1 MPEVPSPPP
10 TTSAATQP
18 RKGDHI
24 RRVGVVFSGGPAP
37 AANAVISAA
46 ATSFIEDDRQA
57 IGFFHG
63 YSNLQEY
70 HPVTHR
76 LLPDEHYRIF
86 EERDLRGLR
95 NSRGILIGT
104 ARSNPGSKIEVLDHL
119 SDPQRTVALR
129 NVYNALVDL
138 EIDALISIGGDDTLK
153 TANFLYEY
161 QRRLPPEAR
170 RVQVVHVPKTIDND
184 YRGID
189 FTFGFFTAVD
199 VMAKE
204 LQNLRADALATGS
217 YFIVETMG
225 RKAGWLSYGV
235 AIAGEANLVLGVED
249 VEGTLAIEEKVTE
262 GGPGGKSR
270 AEMRLSLDALVDRI
284 VELILTRERRGKHYG
299 TVVLAEGLAEM
310 LPTVQIETLPRDEH
324 GHLPLGRFDLGKL
337 VAQLVSRRYAERTG
351 RKKKV
356 TGLQLGYES
365 RCAPPHAFDV
375 MLGSQLGIGAYRA
388 LVEEGLDGHMV
399 SVSGQL
405 DLSYVP
411 FRDLI
416 NPVSLKTEVRLIKVG
431 SDYHRLARFLETRTD
446 KVLDWTPARR
456 HEH

>member
-1 MPEVPSPPP
+1 MTERER
-10 TTSAATQP
+10 AAN

-24 RRVGVVFSGGPAP
+24 KRVALVFSGGPAP
-37 AANAVISAA
+37 AANAVISSAA
-46 ATSFIEDDRQA
+46 ISFLEDDREV

-63 YSNLQEY
+63 YSNLQDY

-86 EERDLRGLR
+86 ELKDLSGLR
-95 NSRGILIGT
+95 NTRGIVIGT
-104 ARSNPGSKIEVLDHL
+104 ARANPGKGIEKPADLD
-119 SDPQRTVALR
+119 DPKKTVRLR

-153 TANFLYEY
+153 TANFLHEY
-161 QRRLPPEAR
+161 QKHLPKEAR
-170 RVQVVHVPKTIDND
+170 RVQVIHLPKTIDND

-204 LQNLRADALATGS
+204 LQNLRADAMSTGS
-217 YFIVETMG
+217 YFVVETMG

-235 AIAGEANLVLGVED
+235 AIAGEANLVLAGED
-249 VEGTLAIEEKVTE
+249 VVGDLALP
-262 GGPGGKSR
+262 GPAGSDP
-270 AEMRLSLDALVDRI
+270 RLSLEALVERI
-284 VELILTRERRGKHYG
+284 VDLIITREKRGKHYG
-299 TVVLAEGLAEM
+299 TVVLAEGLAE
-310 LPTVQIETLPRDEH
+310 LLDEKAIKDLPRDEH
-324 GHLPLGRFDLGKL
+324 GHLSLGRMDLGKL
-337 VAQLVSRRYAERTG
+337 VAELVTKRYEAKTK

-388 LVEEGLDGHMV
+388 LVEENLDGHLV
-399 SVSGQL
+399 SVVGQL

-411 FRDLI
+411 FTDLV
-416 NPVSLKTEVRLIKVG
+416 NSLTLKTEVRLIKNG

-446 KVLDWTPARR
+446 RIVDWAPGRR
-456 HEH
+456 HER

>member
-1 MPEVPSPPP
+1 MS
-10 TTSAATQP
+10 

-24 RRVGVVFSGGPAP
+24 KRVGIVFSGGPAP
-37 AANAVISAA
+37 AANAVISSAA
-46 ATSFIEDDRQA
+46 ISFLEDSREVV
-57 IGFFHG
+57 GFFHG
-63 YSNLQEY
+63 YSNLEDY
-70 HPVTHR
+70 HPVSRR

-86 EERDLRGLR
+86 ELKDLSGLR
-95 NSRGILIGT
+95 NTRGIVIGT
-104 ARSNPGSKIEVLDHL
+104 ARSNPGKGIEKPADLDDL
-119 SDPQRTVALR
+119 AKTKRLR
-129 NVYNALVDL
+129 NVYNAMVDL

-161 QRRLPPEAR
+161 QKHLPADAK
-170 RVQVVHVPKTIDND
+170 RVQVIHLPKTIDND

-204 LQNLRADALATGS
+204 LQNLRADATATSS

-235 AIAGEANLVLGVED
+235 AIAGEANLVLAVED
-249 VEGTLAIEEKVTE
+249 ITGPLTVDGKGTH
-262 GGPGGKSR
+262 
-270 AEMRLSLDALVDRI
+270 LSLEALVDRI
-284 VELILTRERRGKHYG
+284 VDLIIAREKRGKHYG

-310 LPTVQIETLPRDEH
+310 LPETQIANLPLDEH

-337 VAQLVSRRYAERTG
+337 VAQLVMKRHEQRTG
-351 RKKKV
+351 RKKKL

-388 LVEEGLDGHMV
+388 LVEENLDGHMV

-405 DLSYVP
+405 DLNYVP
-411 FRDLI
+411 FKDLI
-416 NPVSLKTEVRLIKVG
+416 NPQNLKTEVRFIKVG
-431 SDYHRLARFLETRTD
+431 SDYHKLARFLETRTD
-446 KVLDWTPARR
+446 KIVDWSPGRR
-456 HEH
+456 EER

>member
-1 MPEVPSPPP
+1 MS
-10 TTSAATQP
+10 

-24 RRVGVVFSGGPAP
+24 KRVGLVFSGGPAP
-37 AANAVISAA
+37 AANAVISSAA
-46 ATSFIEDDRQA
+46 ISFLEDNREC

-63 YSNLQEY
+63 YSNLEGY

-86 EERDLRGLR
+86 NLKDLSGLR
-95 NSRGILIGT
+95 NTRGIVIGT
-104 ARSNPGSKIEVLDHL
+104 ARTNPGKGIEKAADLE
-119 SDPQRTVALR
+119 DPNKTLHLR
-129 NVYNALVDL
+129 NVYNAMVDL

-161 QRRLPPEAR
+161 QKRLPKEAR
-170 RVQVVHVPKTIDND
+170 RVQVIHLPKTIDND

-204 LQNLRADALATGS
+204 LQNLRADAIATSS

-235 AIAGEANLVLGVED
+235 AIAGEANLVLAVED
-249 VEGTLAIEEKVTE
+249 VTGPLTVEGK
-262 GGPGGKSR
+262 GKH
-270 AEMRLSLDALVDRI
+270 LSLDALVERLVDLI
-284 VELILTRERRGKHYG
+284 VTREKRGKHYG

-310 LPTVQIETLPRDEH
+310 LPETQIANLPLDEH

-337 VAQLVSRRYAERTG
+337 VSQLVSKRYEQKTG
-351 RKKKV
+351 RKKKL

-388 LVEEGLDGHMV
+388 LVEENLDGHMV

-405 DLSYVP
+405 DLNYVP
-411 FRDLI
+411 VKGLI
-416 NPVSLKTEVRLIKVG
+416 NPTNLKTEVRFIRTG
-431 SDYHRLARFLETRTD
+431 SDYHKLARFLETRTD
-446 KVLDWTPARR
+446 RIQEWSPGRR
-456 HEH
+456 EER

>member
-1 MPEVPSPPP
+1 MAAGSPV
-10 TTSAATQP
+10 
-18 RKGDHI
+18 RNGDHI
-24 RRVGVVFSGGPAP
+24 KRVGIVFSGGPAP
-37 AANAVISAA
+37 AANAVISSAA
-46 ATSFIEDDRQA
+46 ISLIEDDRRA

-63 YSNLQEY
+63 YSNLQDY

-104 ARSNPGSKIEVLDHL
+104 ARSNPGKGIEAPEHL
-119 SDPQRTVALR
+119 EDPQRTASLR

-138 EIDALISIGGDDTLK
+138 DLDALISIGGDDTLK
-153 TANFLYEY
+153 TANFLYEF
-161 QRRLPPEAR
+161 QRRLPAQAR
-170 RVQVVHVPKTIDND
+170 RVRIVHVPKTIDND

-204 LQNLRADALATGS
+204 LQNLRADAMSTGS

-235 AIAGEANLVLGVED
+235 AIAGEANLVLAVED
-249 VEGTLAIEEKVTE
+249 VDDSLVVDD
-262 GGPGGKSR
+262 
-270 AEMRLSLDALVDRI
+270 RLSLDRLADRI
-284 VELILTRERRGKHYG
+284 VDLVVTRERRGKHYG

-310 LPTVQIETLPRDEH
+310 LPTRVLANAPLDEH

-337 VAQLVSRRYAERTG
+337 VAQIVTKRYEERTG
-351 RKKKV
+351 RKKKAI
-356 TGLQLGYES
+356 GLQLGYES

-399 SVSGQL
+399 SVEGQL
-405 DLSYVP
+405 DLAYVP
-411 FRDLI
+411 FRELV
-416 NPVSLKTEVRLIKVG
+416 NAQTLKTEVRLIKFG

-446 KVLDWTPARR
+446 KIVDWSTGRR
-456 HEH
+456 EEP